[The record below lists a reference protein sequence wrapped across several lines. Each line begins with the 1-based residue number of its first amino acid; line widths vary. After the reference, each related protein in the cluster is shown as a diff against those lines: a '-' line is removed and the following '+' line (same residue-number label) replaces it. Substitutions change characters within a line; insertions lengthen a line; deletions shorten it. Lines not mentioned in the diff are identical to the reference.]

1 MATSNFGDTN
11 TLCTYAFGFCEY
23 DETGAPDSEATD
35 FAKECTIESVCED
48 LEEYGWEKY
57 SDGCN
62 VADKCFCT
70 AFGGVTFS
78 FSFLLTVRCGYCDGA
93 YFDLS
98 GTFTI
103 DTPESSCAVEYDL
116 FPNTWSEKDAS
127 IVSDDDWTG
136 RPGLNALQGCNLMRF
151 LARTINEVRTD
162 VERILG
168 KYTTPLNCVGR
179 YNNGSALYERA
190 S

>member
-35 FAKECTIESVCED
+35 FSKECTIESVCED
-48 LEEYGWEKY
+48 LEKYGWEKY

-70 AFGGVTFS
+70 
-78 FSFLLTVRCGYCDGA
+78 
-93 YFDLS
+93 
-98 GTFTI
+98 
-103 DTPESSCAVEYDL
+103 
-116 FPNTWSEKDAS
+116 
-127 IVSDDDWTG
+127 
-136 RPGLNALQGCNLMRF
+136 
-151 LARTINEVRTD
+151 TD